1 MTPKVLDVVPL
12 TGHKLKIKFETGEI
26 KVFDVSPYISGSWFG
41 QLQNEAFFA
50 SVRPRGR
57 TVEWAGGQDVA
68 PHELYENSIPYPE
81 DGRHTST

>member
-1 MTPKVLDVVPL
+1 MTPKVLEVAPL
-12 TGHKLKIKFETGEI
+12 ARHQLKIKFETGETKI
-26 KVFDVSPYISGSWFG
+26 FDVSPYISGHWFG

-68 PHELYENSIPYPE
+68 PHELYEDSVPYQE
-81 DGRHTST
+81 HGRHT